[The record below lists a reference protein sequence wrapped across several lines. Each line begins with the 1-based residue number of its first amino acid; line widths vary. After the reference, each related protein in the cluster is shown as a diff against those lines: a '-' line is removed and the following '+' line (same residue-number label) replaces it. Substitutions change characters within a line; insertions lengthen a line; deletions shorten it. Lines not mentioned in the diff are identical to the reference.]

1 MGAICPKHLIIKE
14 KRVVTSLKIKGNVTQ
29 TLGSFLKKDAL
40 NKTKEISLKKNLL
53 KRKRAKTKIKQ
64 KNVSPIR

>member
-1 MGAICPKHLIIKE
+1 M
-14 KRVVTSLKIKGNVTQ
+14 
-29 TLGSFLKKDAL
+29 GSFLKKDAL